1 MKRKRKNEWYRRP
14 KEEIVLEHLFTDG
27 KSTVSIIESIV
38 GETPWRIKPSEK
50 VDKLIKCAEE
60 LGLNYLGSNQS
71 FNQIPG
77 IKTKEKQFEEY
88 ALEEFRRAIFHE
100 CGKQQYL

>member
-1 MKRKRKNEWYRRP
+1 MKPKRKNEWYRRP
-14 KEEIVLEHLFTDG
+14 KEEIVLEHLFSDRNRTI
-27 KSTVSIIESIV
+27 SIIESIV
-38 GETPWRIKPSEK
+38 GETPWREKPSEK
-50 VDKLIKCAEE
+50 VGKLINFAENI
-60 LGLNYLGSNQS
+60 GLKYLASNQS

-88 ALEEFRRAIFHE
+88 AMEEFRRAIFHE

>member
-1 MKRKRKNEWYRRP
+1 MKKKTSREWYRKP
-14 KEEIVLEHLFTDG
+14 KEQIILEHLFSDG
-27 KSTVSIIESIV
+27 NRTISIIESIV
-38 GETPWRIKPSEK
+38 GETPWKEKLSEK
-50 VDKLIKCAEE
+50 VGKLIRFAESI
-60 LGLNYLGSNQS
+60 GLNYLAWNQS

-88 ALEEFRRAIFHE
+88 AMEELRKAVFYE

>member
-1 MKRKRKNEWYRRP
+1 MKKKISREWYRKP
-14 KEEIVLEHLFTDG
+14 KEQIILEHLFSENNRTI
-27 KSTVSIIESIV
+27 SIIEILE
-38 GETPWRIKPSEK
+38 GETPWRLQPSEK
-50 VDKLIKCAEE
+50 VFKLRIYAEE
-60 LGLNYLGSNQS
+60 LGLKYLGSNQS

-88 ALEEFRRAIFHE
+88 AMEELRKAVFYE